1 MNLVGIPSE
10 QTHASHLSEGLIKSY
25 RKHLVN
31 CILWD
36 HLQNTLITQITHTCC
51 NVLFKNSLNTT
62 VLAKPTALIASS
74 LLPSHQWE
82 SYCIKLQST

>member
-10 QTHASHLSEGLIKSY
+10 QTHASHSSEGLIKRY

-36 HLQNTLITQITHTCC
+36 HLQNALVTQTTHTCC
-51 NVLFKNSLNTT
+51 NVLFKNSLNTA
-62 VLAKPTALIASS
+62 VLAKPTAHIASS
-74 LLPSHQWE
+74 LLPSHQWK
-82 SYCIKLQST
+82 SYSIRLQST